1 MVKLSLCG
9 ALATFAAVTSV
20 KAHGYVQDVVIG
32 TTHYTGY
39 LPYSDPYY
47 DPPPDR
53 IIRKI
58 PGNGGQLFMPYNLS
72 QNDR

>member
-1 MVKLSLCG
+1 MLKLSLCG
-9 ALATFAAVTSV
+9 ALATFAAVASV
-20 KAHGYVQDVVIG
+20 NAHGYVQDVVIG

-72 QNDR
+72 QK

>member
-1 MVKLSLCG
+1 MFKLSLCG
-9 ALATFAAVTSV
+9 ALAAFAAVTSV
-20 KAHGYVQDVVIG
+20 NAHGYVQDVVIG

-58 PGNGGQLFMPYNLS
+58 PGNGVQLFMPYNLS
-72 QNDR
+72 QK